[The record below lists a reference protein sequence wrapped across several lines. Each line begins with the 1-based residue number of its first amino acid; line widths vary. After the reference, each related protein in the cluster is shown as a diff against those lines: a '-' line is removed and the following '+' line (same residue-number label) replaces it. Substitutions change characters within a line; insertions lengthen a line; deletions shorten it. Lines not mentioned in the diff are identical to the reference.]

1 MAVNCPRVVSNAPVE
16 LKQKLN
22 TECRANDTANATA
35 AFTQVLNSVEDG
47 LYACSPKSTP
57 AWIMAIG
64 GLGVASGIWCLGYKV
79 IQRVG
84 REMVALNFLR
94 SFCIEFGSTCAIM
107 IATFLEMPVS
117 FTTYP
122 NPIGTEH

>member
-1 MAVNCPRVVSNAPVE
+1 MAVNCPRVIQMPVE
-16 LKQKLN
+16 LKQRLT
-22 TECRANDTANATA
+22 TEYRANDTANATA

-57 AWIMAIG
+57 TWIMAIG
-64 GLGVASGIWCLGYKV
+64 GLGVASGIWFLGYKV

-117 FTTYP
+117 GL
-122 NPIGTEH
+122 NV